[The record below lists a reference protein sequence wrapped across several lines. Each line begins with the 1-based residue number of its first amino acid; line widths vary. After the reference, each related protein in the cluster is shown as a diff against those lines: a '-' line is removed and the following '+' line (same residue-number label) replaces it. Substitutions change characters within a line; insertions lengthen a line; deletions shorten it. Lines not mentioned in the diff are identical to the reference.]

1 MSCLG
6 WGGDMIW
13 NHSGGSRSSNDRN
26 LKSEGNVEF
35 LLSELSCGSFFTSR
49 GAGTEP
55 RALSAK
61 QEPYH

>member
-1 MSCLG
+1 MG
-6 WGGDMIW
+6 GGDTTW
-13 NHSGGSRSSNDRN
+13 NHSGGSCSSNDQN

-35 LLSELSCGSFFTSR
+35 LQSKMSCGFFFTAR